1 MSKKQ
6 ATGRYHKKSARIG
19 FHEWNL
25 NAWNEFRDKLDDL
38 LSQIM
43 KEGMEIAI
51 TEYKCNAWFPI
62 EWGDSDGVG
71 GKTPDDPTMIYVELP
86 IGPSDEENPRW
97 SFHLSDLVDSIIDLH
112 EEGEQ
117 GPLGSKGR
125 KSAVAVRDSLRRLAD
140 QLDAALSRS

>member
-1 MSKKQ
+1 MKCPECGSEDL
-6 ATGRYHKKSARIG
+6 YHDRPRRG
-19 FHEWNL
+19 FSVSL
-25 NAWNEFRDKLDDL
+25 
-38 LSQIM
+38 
-43 KEGMEIAI
+43 
-51 TEYKCNAWFPI
+51 
-62 EWGDSDGVG
+62 GVAYRCPERASRCIHLGTSTSCG
-71 GKTPDDPTMIYVELP
+71 GETPDDPTMIYVELP